1 MKAVNLIPAEEGAG
15 ARSSGSG
22 IAVYALLGA
31 LALLVVMSA
40 VYTLAGRSVQ
50 SKQAELTSVSAA
62 ADAAETKA
70 AVYKDYAAFANLRKA
85 RVETV
90 KSVAGSRF
98 DWASRLHAVART
110 LPSGTWITSLR
121 ATVNPSVAVEGT
133 GDALRPALAVPA
145 IEMVGCSH
153 SHTGVAATVS
163 ALRGM
168 SGVQRVSLSD
178 SQAAGDSA
186 SSSAGSS
193 SSGTGCGTSPQF
205 SLTVFY
211 AAPAASS
218 TSTTPTTSTTTASG
232 GTTP

>member
-1 MKAVNLIPAEEGAG
+1 MKAVNLIPAEENAG
-15 ARSSGSG
+15 GRSSGSG

-40 VYTLAGRSVQ
+40 VYTVAGRAVQ

-62 ADAAETKA
+62 AEATETKA
-70 AVYKDYAAFANLRKA
+70 ASYKDYAAFANLRKT

-98 DWASRLHAVART
+98 DWASRLHDVART
-110 LPSGTWITSLR
+110 LPAGTWITSLR

-133 GDALRPALAVPA
+133 GDSLRPAIAVPA
-145 IEMVGCSH
+145 IEMVGCAR

-168 SGVQRVSLSD
+168 SDVQRVSLSD

-186 SSSAGSS
+186 SSGAGSS
-193 SSGTGCGTSPQF
+193 SGAGCGTSPQF
-205 SLTVFY
+205 SLTVFF
-211 AAPAASS
+211 AAPTAS
-218 TSTTPTTSTTTASG
+218 TTSTTTASG